1 MRLTDRSRTIHWL
14 IELLILSASVF
25 VATHILSS
33 IHVRNFAT
41 AVVVALVYGILK
53 TVFTRIFVVL
63 ALPLVILTLGLFYFV
78 INAFLLW
85 ITAMLIE
92 GFEVKGIFNTT
103 IAALLISFI
112 DTVLH
117 WAIPWKRSNR
127 LLQLLC

>member
-1 MRLTDRSRTIHWL
+1 MTDRSRTVHWL

-25 VATHILSS
+25 VATHILTSV
-33 IHVRNFAT
+33 HVKNFAT
-41 AVVVALVYGILK
+41 AIVVALVYGILK
-53 TVFTRIFVVL
+53 TVFTRIFVIL

-92 GFEVKGIFNTT
+92 GFEVKGFFNTI

-117 WAIPWKRSNR
+117 WAITWKPSKRS
-127 LLQLLC
+127 LQLLC

>member
-1 MRLTDRSRTIHWL
+1 MTDRSRTVHWL

-25 VATHILSS
+25 VATHILTS
-33 IHVRNFAT
+33 IHVKNFAT
-41 AVVVALVYGILK
+41 AIVVALVYGILK
-53 TVFTRIFVVL
+53 TMFTRIFVIL

-92 GFEVKGIFNTT
+92 GFEVKGFFNTI

-117 WAIPWKRSNR
+117 WAITWKPSKRS
-127 LLQLLC
+127 LQLLC

>member
-1 MRLTDRSRTIHWL
+1 M
-14 IELLILSASVF
+14 
-25 VATHILSS
+25 
-33 IHVRNFAT
+33 
-41 AVVVALVYGILK
+41 
-53 TVFTRIFVVL
+53 FTRIFVIL

-92 GFEVKGIFNTT
+92 GFEVKGFFNTI

-117 WAIPWKRSNR
+117 WAIPWKPSKRS
-127 LLQLLC
+127 LQLLC